1 MPINK
6 KRAISRKDNKVLY
19 ATQPGNHVWALQGSE
34 MRLRDISIKW
44 KLSAPIIVLII
55 IGVTISTAVTGYK
68 TKSIVLHEVECS
80 TLTGYRDTI
89 LNTLTT
95 MMLAGN
101 IKETKGP
108 FIEQM
113 QHFVD
118 LQVLRSENVD
128 KEYGKG
134 DANEYAVDAL
144 DKEVLKK
151 GKEQIVV
158 EGESIRGVFPYI
170 AKEKFMGRNCLSC
183 HAVKEG
189 TVLGAISIRVPLKD
203 SFGRIKAMQYLYGLL
218 GLLGI
223 LAMSTIVVILVN
235 ITHSPMKILIAKVRK
250 VGEGYTDTSLYLEGK
265 DEIAQMSQNVDMVI
279 KHFSKML
286 HTIIT
291 GSAKI
296 LPAVD
301 VVRTHAEASS
311 KGAKKQ
317 ASQAHLIATAAEEMT
332 QTITD
337 IAKNAAD
344 AAQNST
350 DAMETAE
357 SGKQITKISVDTI
370 NEVNVSTLELSNM
383 VEKLNKRASEIGNV
397 VTVIKGIA
405 DQTNLLALNAAIEA
419 ARAGEQGRGF
429 AVVADEVRKLA
440 ERTIQAT
447 AEISSEIS
455 AVQAESTQTA
465 ASMASST
472 KGVTK
477 ATGHIRNLNN
487 VLETIVDSI
496 KQVRDQINQI
506 ATAVEEQSATA
517 AEVAMNIEATST
529 ISKDMEKMAGD
540 VTGEVQNLSDIA
552 AELGRATANIKT

>member
-1 MPINK
+1 M
-6 KRAISRKDNKVLY
+6 
-19 ATQPGNHVWALQGSE
+19 Q
-34 MRLRDISIKW
+34 LRDVSIKW
-44 KLSAPIIVLII
+44 KLSAPIILLII
-55 IGVTISTAVTGYK
+55 IGVTISTLVTGYK
-68 TKSIVLHEVECS
+68 TESIVLHEVKQS

-95 MMLAGN
+95 MMLANN

-118 LQVLRSENVD
+118 LRVFRSENVD
-128 KEYGKG
+128 KDMGKG
-134 DANEYAVDAL
+134 DIKDYAVDTL
-144 DKEVLKK
+144 DKEVLET
-151 GKEQIVV
+151 GKERIIV
-158 EGESIRGVFPYI
+158 EGDSIRGVYPYI
-170 AKEKFMGRNCLSC
+170 AKENFMGRNCLSC
-183 HAVKEG
+183 HNVKEG
-189 TVLGAISIRVPLKD
+189 TVLGAISIKVPLKD
-203 SFGRIKAMQYLYGLL
+203 SFSRIKKMQCLYGLL

-223 LAMSTIVVILVN
+223 LVMSFIVVVLGN
-235 ITHSPMKILIAKVRK
+235 LTLHTPMKILTEKVKK
-250 VGEGYTDTSLYLEGK
+250 VGEGYTGTSVYVKGK
-265 DEIAQMSQNVDMVI
+265 DEIAQISQNVDLVI
-279 KHFSKML
+279 QHFSKML
-286 HTIIT
+286 HTIIAA
-291 GSAKI
+291 SAKI

-301 VVRTHAEASS
+301 IVRKDAEATSEGS
-311 KGAKKQ
+311 KKQ

-332 QTITD
+332 RTIVD

-344 AAQNST
+344 AALTST
-350 DAMETAE
+350 DAMEIAE
-357 SGKQITKISVDTI
+357 SGKQITSISVDTI

-383 VEKLNKRASEIGNV
+383 VQKLNKRASEIGNV

-447 AEISSEIS
+447 AEISAEIT
-455 AVQAESTQTA
+455 AVQAESAQTA
-465 ASMASST
+465 TSMALST
-472 KGVTK
+472 KGVSK
-477 ATGHIRNLNN
+477 ATGHIKNLNN

-496 KQVRDQINQI
+496 KQVKDQINQI

-517 AEVAMNIEATST
+517 AEVAMNIEATSN

-552 AELGRATANIKT
+552 AELGKATANIKT

>member
-1 MPINK
+1 M
-6 KRAISRKDNKVLY
+6 
-19 ATQPGNHVWALQGSE
+19 Q
-34 MRLRDISIKW
+34 LRDISIKW
-44 KLSAPIIVLII
+44 KLSAPIILLII
-55 IGVTISTAVTGYK
+55 IGVTISTLVTGYK
-68 TKSIVLHEVECS
+68 TESIVLHEVEHS

-95 MMLAGN
+95 MMLAGD
-101 IKETKGP
+101 IKETKRP

-118 LQVLRSENVD
+118 LRVLRSPNVD
-128 KEYGKG
+128 KDMGKG
-134 DANEYAVDAL
+134 DANDYATDAL
-144 DKEVLKK
+144 DKEVLET
-151 GKEQIVV
+151 GKERVVV

-170 AKEKFMGRNCLSC
+170 AREKFMGKNCLSC

-218 GLLGI
+218 GVLGI
-223 LAMSTIVVILVN
+223 LAMSTIVVVLVN
-235 ITHSPMKILIAKVRK
+235 LTHSPMKTLIAKVRR
-250 VGEGYTDTSLYLEGK
+250 VGEGYTDTSLYIEGK

-286 HTIIT
+286 HTIIA
-291 GSAKI
+291 GSSKI

-311 KGAKKQ
+311 EGARKQ

-337 IAKNAAD
+337 IAKNAAN
-344 AAQNST
+344 AAETST
-350 DAMETAE
+350 DAMEIAE
-357 SGKQITKISVDTI
+357 SGKQITNISVDTI

-447 AEISSEIS
+447 AEISAEIS
-455 AVQAESTQTA
+455 AVQTESAQTA
-465 ASMASST
+465 TSMASST
-472 KGVTK
+472 KGVSK
-477 ATGHIRNLNN
+477 ATGHIKNLNN
-487 VLETIVDSI
+487 VLGTIVDSI
-496 KQVRDQINQI
+496 RQVKDQINQI

-517 AEVAMNIEATST
+517 AEVAMNIESTSH
-529 ISKDMEKMAGD
+529 ISKDMEKMASD